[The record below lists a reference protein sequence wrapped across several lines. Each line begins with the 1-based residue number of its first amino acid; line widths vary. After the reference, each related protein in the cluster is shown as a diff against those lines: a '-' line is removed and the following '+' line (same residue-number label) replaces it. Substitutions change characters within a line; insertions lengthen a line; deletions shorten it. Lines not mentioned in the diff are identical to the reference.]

1 MKKIEI
7 ECNRKVR
14 DFVCSQVKLLTGLNV
29 GQAYEL
35 LKKDGC
41 LPVAEFA
48 DVLKRGKKLKKL
60 IDGFKFPAS
69 VPMRPV
75 DERHLWQF
83 RERWSKHLQAQLDK
97 MVSSS
102 KPIYFVDEVNKQL
115 RRRKSSI
122 QCSRIHII
130 WFLDMYGEENMTPEA
145 IATAIIKFGLK
156 DWSKV
161 QPLKNNAK
169 YIVTI
174 FDDDLEVDKEEF
186 KHLVEFIS
194 DIPKS
199 NTQNN
204 LINKIQNDIKVL
216 NDFCKL
222 WESAPTTYD
231 YIKVFEEYVSRLQT
245 LPPSKKKVSLK
256 KESSPSLRPDDD
268 ETLLKEWNYDQLIN
282 FMKELSQKVKFG
294 KEDFANVKNQDKM
307 REFAERDDFDEI
319 FGRLKDH
326 ENVYQTFGN
335 AMQYIRNVVNHNQT
349 TWSMQP
355 YPTSDQCRECEHDI

>member
-1 MKKIEI
+1 MQKIEI

-14 DFVCSQVKLLTGLNV
+14 DYVISQIKTLTGLSV

-41 LPVAEFA
+41 LPDAEFA
-48 DVLKRGKKLKKL
+48 DVLKQGKKLKKL
-60 IDGFKFPAS
+60 IDDFKFPAS
-69 VPMRPV
+69 VPLRPV

-83 RERWSKHLQAQLDK
+83 KERWAKHLHGQLDK

-102 KPIYFVDEVNKQL
+102 KPIYLVDEVNKQL

-122 QCSRIHII
+122 QCSRVHIM
-130 WFLDMYGEENMTPEA
+130 WFLDMYGDQNMTPDT

-169 YIVTI
+169 YVFSLT
-174 FDDDLEVDKEEF
+174 DVNQDVDTEEF
-186 KHLVEFIS
+186 TRLVEFIWS
-194 DIPKS
+194 IQKP
-199 NTQNN
+199 NTQKN
-204 LINKIQNDIKVL
+204 LITMIQNDIKVL

-231 YIKVFEEYVSRLQT
+231 YKKVFEEYVSRLQT
-245 LPPSKKKVSLK
+245 LPPSKKKVSLQ
-256 KESSPSLRPDDD
+256 KESSSSPIPDNDEKSLR
-268 ETLLKEWNYDQLIN
+268 ERNKDQI
-282 FMKELSQKVKFG
+282 LSYMEDLSRKVKFG
-294 KEDFANVKNQDKM
+294 EEDFANPKNQDKI
-307 REFAERDDFDEI
+307 REFGARDDFDEV
-319 FGRLKDH
+319 FQTLREH
-326 ENVYQTFGN
+326 ENELQTFGN
-335 AMQYIRNVVNHNQT
+335 AMQYIRNVVNSNQT

-355 YPTSDQCRECEHDI
+355 CR

>member
-1 MKKIEI
+1 
-7 ECNRKVR
+7 
-14 DFVCSQVKLLTGLNV
+14 
-29 GQAYEL
+29 
-35 LKKDGC
+35 
-41 LPVAEFA
+41 
-48 DVLKRGKKLKKL
+48 
-60 IDGFKFPAS
+60 
-69 VPMRPV
+69 
-75 DERHLWQF
+75 
-83 RERWSKHLQAQLDK
+83 
-97 MVSSS
+97 
-102 KPIYFVDEVNKQL
+102 
-115 RRRKSSI
+115 
-122 QCSRIHII
+122 
-130 WFLDMYGEENMTPEA
+130 MTPEA

-231 YIKVFEEYVSRLQT
+231 YKKVFEEYVSRLQT

-256 KESSPSLRPDDD
+256 KESSSSPIPDNDEKSLR
-268 ETLLKEWNYDQLIN
+268 ERNKDQI
-282 FMKELSQKVKFG
+282 LSYMEDLSRKVKFG
-294 KEDFANVKNQDKM
+294 EEDFANPKNQDKI
-307 REFAERDDFDEI
+307 REFGARDDFDEV
-319 FGRLKDH
+319 FQTLREH
-326 ENVYQTFGN
+326 ENELQTFGN

>member
-1 MKKIEI
+1 MQKIEI

-14 DFVCSQVKLLTGLNV
+14 DYVIGQIKTLTGLSV

-48 DVLKRGKKLKKL
+48 DVLKQGKKLKKL
-60 IDGFKFPAS
+60 INDFKFPAS
-69 VPMRPV
+69 VPIRPV

-83 RERWSKHLQAQLDK
+83 KERWAKHLHGQLDK

-102 KPIYFVDEVNKQL
+102 KPIYLVDEVNKQL

-122 QCSRIHII
+122 QCSRVHIM
-130 WFLDMYGEENMTPEA
+130 WFLDMYGDQNMTPDT

-169 YIVTI
+169 YVFSLT
-174 FDDDLEVDKEEF
+174 DANQDVDTEEF
-186 KHLVEFIS
+186 TRLVEFIWS
-194 DIPKS
+194 IQKP
-199 NTQNN
+199 NTQKN
-204 LINKIQNDIKVL
+204 LITMIQNDIKVL

-231 YIKVFEEYVSRLQT
+231 YKKVFEEYVSRLQT
-245 LPPSKKKVSLK
+245 LPPSKKKVSLQ
-256 KESSPSLRPDDD
+256 KESSSSPIPDNDEKSLR
-268 ETLLKEWNYDQLIN
+268 ERNIDQI
-282 FMKELSQKVKFG
+282 LSYMEDLSRKVKFG
-294 KEDFANVKNQDKM
+294 EEDFANPKNQDKI
-307 REFAERDDFDEI
+307 REFGARDDFDEV
-319 FGRLKDH
+319 FQTLREH
-326 ENVYQTFGN
+326 ENELQTFGN
-335 AMQYIRNVVNHNQT
+335 AMQYIRNVVNSNQT

-355 YPTSDQCRECEHDI
+355 CR